1 MALQHHNTH
10 FGSINILSLNDRI
23 FCANVMVHPDG
34 VLHRQSQLVL
44 NQVSVVEMYKSTKG
58 V

>member
-23 FCANVMVHPDG
+23 FCANVMVHPD
-34 VLHRQSQLVL
+34 RQSQLVI